1 MLVLTRKAGEQLVVG
16 TDIVVTVLK
25 VRGGRV
31 RLGIQAP
38 ARVGVRRGE
47 LAGQSPHEPSGVI
60 PEGDV
65 AGGV

>member
-1 MLVLTRKAGEQLVVG
+1 MLVLARKAGEHLIVG

-31 RLGIQAP
+31 RLGIRAP
-38 ARVGVRRGE
+38 ARVGLRRGE
-47 LAGQSPHEPSGVI
+47 RAGHPPPEPPGVTHQ
-60 PEGDV
+60 GGV